1 MSPIILYDK
10 IVGHLTTI
18 TGKKYFWWTVL
29 CCLFLPLIAL
39 AFCNHPS
46 IDDYCY
52 VVQAAKA
59 GYWQSQWN
67 LYNSTN
73 GRYAASFFLVSDP
86 LLFGSFLGYRLINIL
101 LLVLTGCSFLFFI
114 KALMNK
120 NEVDLSVLVISISI
134 LFLYLAEM
142 PSMKEGFYWMAGA
155 ITYQVSVIAMLTVFV
170 LLRNNKQLQVKNWK
184 LSIAVLLCLV
194 ICGSNETSMLE
205 FIYIL
210 VACMFFEYVTDKSIP
225 RYYYILLPVALASAV
240 VVVLAPSNAIR
251 VSYFTG
257 NRDFV
262 MAFTGAIAASFSA
275 IGKWL
280 QNILIV
286 LVLILPFLKKVAV
299 DLSLHRRITF
309 TILLF
314 YPLFVFGIL
323 VVGHFPAFWGM
334 GGMPVARTLNVV
346 YVLFFLSCL
355 HYSILL
361 ITYSKQRDIIY
372 REVPVFVQWILVFI
386 LVIHVFPVNNLRTA
400 YMDLISGRAIAYH
413 KEMNVRYEWM
423 HLHKG
428 ENVVLQPLK
437 VKPKSI
443 FMTDVEPGHPEDW
456 KNLCTS
462 DYFYLQSLDL
472 TKSIE

>member
-1 MSPIILYDK
+1 MRPITLYDK

-18 TGKKYFWWTVL
+18 AGKKYFWWTVL
-29 CCLFLPLIAL
+29 GFLFLPLIAL

-59 GYWQSQWN
+59 GYWQSQWD
-67 LYNSTN
+67 LYNTTN

-101 LLVLTGCSFLFFI
+101 LLVLTGCSFLFFV
-114 KALMNK
+114 KSLMNK
-120 NEVDLSVLVISISI
+120 KQVDLSVLIISVSI
-134 LFLYLAEM
+134 LFFYLAQM

-155 ITYQVSVIAMLTVFV
+155 ITYQVSVIAMLTVF
-170 LLRNNKQLQVKNWK
+170 LLLSNDRQPPLKNWK
-184 LSIAVLLCLV
+184 LSMAVLLCIV

-210 VACMFFEYVTDKSIP
+210 IACMLFEYATVKSIP
-225 RYYYILLPVALASAV
+225 RYYYLILPVALASAL

-251 VSYFTG
+251 ASYFTG
-257 NRDFV
+257 NRAFV
-262 MAFTGAIAASFSA
+262 LAFTGAITASFSA

-286 LVLILPFLKKVAV
+286 LVLILPFLKKVVV
-299 DLSLHRRITF
+299 DLALHRRITCP
-309 TILLF
+309 LLLL
-314 YPLFVFGIL
+314 YPLFIFGIL
-323 VVGHFPAFWGM
+323 VVGHFPAFYGM

-346 YVLFFLSCL
+346 YLLFFLSCL

-361 ITYSKQRDIIY
+361 IVYAKQQDVTY

-386 LVIHVFPVNNLRTA
+386 LTIHLFPVNNLRTA
-400 YMDLISGRAIAYH
+400 YMDLISGRAMAYH
-413 KEMNVRYEWM
+413 KEMNARYEW
-423 HLHKG
+423 
-428 ENVVLQPLK
+428 
-437 VKPKSI
+437 I
-443 FMTDVEPGHPEDW
+443 
-456 KNLCTS
+456 
-462 DYFYLQSLDL
+462 
-472 TKSIE
+472 